1 MTKKAL
7 FILMALTLATGLFAI
22 DVSTK
27 VSLNFLSMADMPKD
41 NDFVLGKINEKLL
54 QDLNCELKF
63 TYLTWTDWQNRYAL
77 MLASGEPMDAAYGAS
92 WLNYSLSGN
101 S

>member
-54 QDLNCELKF
+54 Q
-63 TYLTWTDWQNRYAL
+63 A
-77 MLASGEPMDAAYGAS
+77 
-92 WLNYSLSGN
+92 
-101 S
+101 